1 MTTLVTQ
8 AAWVLSAAFVL
19 SGVYELYR
27 VTPEPAPLAMT
38 RSLPFLRKNIVL
50 YAVAVGGH
58 RPAACRFAWA
68 PIIALVFSVAVIGAS
83 IAFYNPRIMLERQPG
98 VIDWFEDLV
107 FTGLLFV
114 AAALLAYQRDDS
126 ASASSGRGRCR
137 PEHRQSKGVRVGE
150 RAGNTTRPEAVMTE
164 AAKTLLPAIHAVRCR

>member
-27 VTPEPAPLAMT
+27 VTARAGT
-38 RSLPFLRKNIVL
+38 SRHDSIDAFLRNNIVL
-50 YAVAVGGH
+50 YAVAVVVIGLLLVG
-58 RPAACRFAWA
+58 FAWA

-98 VIDWFEDLV
+98 LIDWFEDLV

-114 AAALLAYQRDDS
+114 AAALLAYQVLGIS
-126 ASASSGRGRCR
+126 LQPS
-137 PEHRQSKGVRVGE
+137 P
-150 RAGNTTRPEAVMTE
+150 
-164 AAKTLLPAIHAVRCR
+164 